1 MKRPRN
7 PATGARSELTFTQA
21 YREKVEGARYF
32 VDLRPRG
39 IPAVTKVFT
48 VEKANVQARL
58 ARVGQSV
65 LCFEAASVRMN
76 QQMFAIE
83 K

>member
-1 MKRPRN
+1 MGIQGHRC
-7 PATGARSELTFTQA
+7 
-21 YREKVEGARYF
+21 EKVERSRYF

-39 IPAVTKVFT
+39 IPAVTKVFN
-48 VEKANVQARL
+48 VEIANVQARL

-65 LCFEAASVRMN
+65 LCLEAASVRMN
-76 QQMFAIE
+76 EQLLAIE